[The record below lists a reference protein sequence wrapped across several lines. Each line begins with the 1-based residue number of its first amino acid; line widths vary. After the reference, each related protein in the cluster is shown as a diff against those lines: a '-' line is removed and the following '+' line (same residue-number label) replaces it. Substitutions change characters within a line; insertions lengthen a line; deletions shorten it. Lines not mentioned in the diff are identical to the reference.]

1 MHLVVNLGDR
11 VVLWCTDQDLSQLK
25 GSVILTWEKSHKTIP
40 ADDPRLNTIANGT
53 LELNDVQREDGGI
66 YHCTVKARE
75 FQSINTTYLFIRGRL
90 SLNLVEH
97 FFPSPPPSLP
107 LPSPSPSPSPLFL
120 IRPDLFFN
128 VLTYS
133 INTTMVYSRGGE
145 SDQKLNQLGGEN
157 SLLMVRSNTY
167 RKIIDNSGSRS
178 HNPRVQ
184 TKRKLNPLTPKSDQ
198 DRISLYNINTIST
211 SLAEYTSH
219 QIEAMLSGN
228 HSIDVTTVIAQFV
241 TLTRPGNEQRLK
253 AKELSKSVDIL
264 ELLVTYNSLQNNG
277 AFTKPDDRR
286 NILVAGSNL
295 LDEENT
301 QTWLQ
306 LQRNH
311 ENVTDVL
318 LETMDEFASQISSQL
333 GSSINSTSFVLS
345 SRNVGIRVDR
355 VDTIQT
361 LVVDFSQY
369 GASVLFPGSVFANS
383 STNIVAVVAYNSLHN
398 FFRLEREASDNEQE
412 KRPETSRIISA
423 KIIPRP
429 TSPLRVPFKL
439 VFDHNNKGGD
449 LIGQC
454 VFWEIGQSHRTWQTR
469 GCVRVDHESNAR
481 STTCE
486 CDHLTIFSVLLN
498 NEPIDGGEQHQP
510 HLGYIST
517 TGCACSLLFLL
528 LTFAVIILYWKR
540 VKSARTIILLNLC
553 IAIAASC
560 LFIILADH
568 ARRPKVLCTITATFL
583 HYFLLSVFS
592 WMLCHGVILYFL
604 IIKVETRET
613 LEPKMKWLYALGWG
627 SPLSIVAV
635 SLIVTGTEVS
645 AANNCWLTTKHGV
658 IYWAFAAPVATVITI
673 NSILLIFLLRQINRA
688 AQFKAS
694 MSRAR
699 PCAKQVK
706 AWLRRTAML
715 LPVLGVTWLFGFLT
729 FISSTVVFHYLF
741 TILNSLQGFF
751 IFVTFCIL
759 DDAVK
764 EMLIGTLRKRNAVSS
779 KEQST
784 LNSKNAVRS
793 ISVTRIQT
801 VQNARTTAANQ
812 HGGTYNFPSDTE
824 QSKVSGPKM
833 QTWIVADIK

>member
-1 MHLVVNLGDR
+1 MQILALFMLVSTLQHQVLGYSPHRFYMHLVVNLGDR
-11 VVLWCTDQDLSQLK
+11 VVLWCTDQDLSELQ

-53 LELNDVQREDGGI
+53 LELNNVQREDGGI
-66 YHCTVKARE
+66 YRCTVKAGE
-75 FQSINTTYLFIRGRL
+75 FQSINTTYLFVRDTYKHPNPT
-90 SLNLVEH
+90 SNKM
-97 FFPSPPPSLP
+97 
-107 LPSPSPSPSPLFL
+107 SPL
-120 IRPDLFFN
+120 
-128 VLTYS
+128 
-133 INTTMVYSRGGE
+133 
-145 SDQKLNQLGGEN
+145 
-157 SLLMVRSNTY
+157 
-167 RKIIDNSGSRS
+167 
-178 HNPRVQ
+178 Q
-184 TKRKLNPLTPKSDQ
+184 T
-198 DRISLYNINTIST
+198 
-211 SLAEYTSH
+211 

-228 HSIDVTTVIAQFV
+228 HSIDVTTVITQFV
-241 TLTRPGNEQRLK
+241 TLTRPGNEQRLN

-277 AFTKPDDRR
+277 AFTKPADRR

-306 LQRNH
+306 IQRNH

-345 SRNVGIRVDR
+345 SRNIGIRVDR
-355 VDTIQT
+355 VDTIQM
-361 LVVDFSQY
+361 LAVDFSQY

-423 KIIPRP
+423 KIIPHP

-439 VFDHNNKGGD
+439 VFDHNNKGGH

-469 GCVRVDHESNAR
+469 GCVRVDNESNAR

-510 HLGYIST
+510 YLGYIST

-528 LTFAVIILYWKR
+528 LTFAVIVLYWKR

-553 IAIAASC
+553 VAIAASC

-635 SLIVTGTEVS
+635 SLIVTGTEVN

-764 EMLIGTLRKRNAVSS
+764 ETLIGTLCKRNAVSS

-812 HGGTYNFPSDTE
+812 RGGTYNFSSDTE

>member
-1 MHLVVNLGDR
+1 MHLVVNVGDR
-11 VVLWCTDQDLSQLK
+11 VVLWCTGQDLSQLQ
-25 GSVILTWEKSHKTIP
+25 GNVILTWEKSHKTIP

-66 YHCTVKARE
+66 YRCTVKAGE
-75 FQSINTTYLFIRGRL
+75 FQSINTTYLFVRDTYKHP
-90 SLNLVEH
+90 NLT
-97 FFPSPPPSLP
+97 SNKM
-107 LPSPSPSPSPLFL
+107 SPL
-120 IRPDLFFN
+120 
-128 VLTYS
+128 
-133 INTTMVYSRGGE
+133 
-145 SDQKLNQLGGEN
+145 
-157 SLLMVRSNTY
+157 
-167 RKIIDNSGSRS
+167 
-178 HNPRVQ
+178 Q
-184 TKRKLNPLTPKSDQ
+184 T
-198 DRISLYNINTIST
+198 
-211 SLAEYTSH
+211 

-228 HSIDVTTVIAQFV
+228 HSIDVTTVITQFV
-241 TLTRPGNEQRLK
+241 TLTRPGNEQRLN
-253 AKELSKSVDIL
+253 AKELSTSVNIL

-277 AFTKPDDRR
+277 AFTKPADRR

-306 LQRNH
+306 IQRNH

-345 SRNVGIRVDR
+345 SRNIGIRVDR
-355 VDTIQT
+355 VDTIQM
-361 LVVDFSQY
+361 LAVDFSQY

-383 STNIVAVVAYNSLHN
+383 PTNIVAVVAYNSLHN
-398 FFRLEREASDNEQE
+398 FFRLERKASDNEQE

-469 GCVRVDHESNAR
+469 GCMRVDHESNAR

-510 HLGYIST
+510 YLGYIST

-528 LTFAVIILYWKR
+528 LTFAVIVLYWKR

-553 IAIAASC
+553 VAIAASC
-560 LFIILADH
+560 IFIILADH

-635 SLIVTGTEVS
+635 SLIVTGTEVN

-764 EMLIGTLRKRNAVSS
+764 ETLIGTLCKRNAVSS

-812 HGGTYNFPSDTE
+812 HGGTYNFSSDTE